1 MFTDGFLRSSIRRR
15 VPRCL
20 RGGARLAAACS
31 LSLGLLSCSSIGGI
45 DNSLTSPISN
55 DDTFATIGYLWAGAQ
70 SAIQAKRE
78 PSTNTF
84 SLPLSYQV
92 PCTRGGQGSYQG
104 TLSGSKSAGTGT
116 ATLAVTAVIAAC
128 QYDDKIRIITISAPL
143 VTLSGTIAIQNDVL
157 STVNV
162 RLVASAVTVNGV
174 TCPGGVDVTITGT
187 APSAQVVSTGTACG
201 RTGAVPLP

>member
-1 MFTDGFLRSSIRRR
+1 M
-15 VPRCL
+15 
-20 RGGARLAAACS
+20 AACS
-31 LSLGLLSCSSIGGI
+31 LSFGLLSCSSVGGI

-55 DDTFATIGYLWAGAQ
+55 DDTFATIGYLWAGAR

-84 SLPLSYQV
+84 SLPLTYQV

-104 TLSGSKSAGTGT
+104 SLAGSKSAGTGT
-116 ATLAVTAVIAAC
+116 ATLAMTATITAC
-128 QYDDKIRIITISAPL
+128 QYDDNIRITTISAPL
-143 VTLSGTIAIQNDVL
+143 VTLSGPIAVQNDMW

-162 RLVASAVTVNGV
+162 RLVASSVTVNGV

-201 RTGAVPLP
+201 RTGAVQLP

>member
-1 MFTDGFLRSSIRRR
+1 MFTGGFEGAFLWRRALRN
-15 VPRCL
+15 L
-20 RGGARLAAACS
+20 RGGARRAACS
-31 LSLGLLSCSSIGGI
+31 LSLGLLSCSSVGGI

-55 DDTFATIGYLWAGAQ
+55 DDTFATIGYMWAGAR

-84 SLPLSYQV
+84 SLPLTYQV
-92 PCTRGGQGSYQG
+92 PCARGGQGSYQG
-104 TLSGSKSAGTGT
+104 SLAGSKSAGTGT
-116 ATLAVTAVIAAC
+116 ATLAMTATITAC
-128 QYDDKIRIITISAPL
+128 QYDDNIRITTVSAPL
-143 VTLSGTIAIQNDVL
+143 VTLSGTIAVQNDMW

-162 RLVASAVTVNGV
+162 RLVASSVMVNGV